1 MITTSGPIIRMAKL
15 AMLRGRLKSTLQAPE
30 GAAVD
35 VIVSHSL
42 AARILETG
50 IVADDSPL
58 RSTGYR
64 RIGIG
69 RKLVN
74 AQMRQFAAF
83 QIKHVVMIIAQW
95 RFIKSVI

>member
-1 MITTSGPIIRMAKL
+1 MAKL

-30 GAAVD
+30 GADAAVD